1 MIHRLARIHLTPRR
15 RAKVARM
22 VSPETRLLGSPS
34 SKAALAAISK
44 VQRLVFRIPTPSGSD
59 GASPSRSQGLGALFI
74 EGGAGALWARGARLK
89 STQAPLVEV
98 VDGVLLTVWEPHPQL
113 RAILGGDSPRELA
126 RRIWLRR
133 RTKASLERSPASKAL
148 RSCWDNARTK
158 IGGFMTTT
166 IAHPTQSIL
175 TMH

>member
-1 MIHRLARIHLTPRR
+1 
-15 RAKVARM
+15 M

-98 VDGVLLTVWEPHPQL
+98 VDGVPD
-113 RAILGGDSPRELA
+113 RLGAASQTPSDLGRGLSTRTCQKNLA
-126 RRIWLRR
+126 
-133 RTKASLERSPASKAL
+133 S
-148 RSCWDNARTK
+148 
-158 IGGFMTTT
+158 
-166 IAHPTQSIL
+166 TQNKGVFGAQPCF
-175 TMH
+175 